1 MDQVVHHLCSP
12 SGHGA
17 RVHQPLQLLHAC
29 ARRAR
34 LSVCTRF
41 TVAADLAHRH
51 CNQVL
56 GATRVR
62 RPVLH
67 QNSCEDTY
75 APKVLVQHGQLGVSL
90 AQSFTATSGAVGVG
104 VVATSAKTRA
114 EAVCGASLWSLRR
127 WVVAGR
133 MRSPRGV
140 GGTGVPLECCHWQS
154 LRGAARAV
162 RLLQRR
168 RAALVRLTTTSG
180 CCAEGAGGVA
190 LASALHTTV

>member
-29 ARRAR
+29 AGRAR
-34 LSVCTRF
+34 LSFCTRF

-56 GATRVR
+56 GATGVR
-62 RPVLH
+62 QAVLH
-67 QNSCEDTY
+67 QKSCEDTC

-90 AQSFTATSGAVGVG
+90 ARSFTATSGAVGVG
-104 VVATSAKTRA
+104 VVATSAKTRT
-114 EAVCGASLWSLRR
+114 EAAFGASLWSLRR
-127 WVVAGR
+127 WVAGR
-133 MRSPRGV
+133 TRSPRGV
-140 GGTGVPLECCHWQS
+140 GGTRVPLECCHWQS

-168 RAALVRLTTTSG
+168 RAALVRLPTKSG

-190 LASALHTTV
+190 LASAPHTTV